1 MFTSQAVADLAF
13 MLSGMTSVD
22 AADTAITRALRA
34 TGLAESPTLDT
45 EQYLRLVTE
54 LAAQGGVIEQMAM
67 QFAVNGL
74 GEPSGG
80 ASANSSR

>member
-13 MLSGMTSVD
+13 MLSSTTSVD

-34 TGLAESPTLDT
+34 AGLAESPTLNQ

-54 LAAQGGVIEQMAM
+54 LAAQGGMVEQMAI
-67 QFAVNGL
+67 QFAIDGL
-74 GEPSGG
+74 GTPSGD
-80 ASANSSR
+80 ASANISL

>member
-22 AADTAITRALRA
+22 AADIAITRALHA
-34 TGLAESPTLDT
+34 SGLAEAPTVDA

-67 QFAVNGL
+67 HFAINGM
-74 GEPSGG
+74 GAPSGD
-80 ASANSSR
+80 ARINISR